1 MDAKGMVDRVVQ
13 AVMMVKHQKVTPQQ
27 MALYVRTVTN
37 SYLTES
43 DDPTLHQGIGAFGE
57 APADWGV
64 DGDFTSDDKAELD
77 GGDDMDA
84 PVDHD
89 ID

>member
-1 MDAKGMVDRVVQ
+1 MDATAMVQRVEH
-13 AVMMVKHQKVTPQQ
+13 AVSMVRHRKITPQK
-27 MALYVRTVTN
+27 MALYVRKVAHTF
-37 SYLTES
+37 LTES
-43 DDPTLHQGIGAFGE
+43 DDPTLRSGIGDLGE
-57 APADWGV
+57 APADWGK
-64 DGDFTSDDKAELD
+64 DGDFTDEDKAELE